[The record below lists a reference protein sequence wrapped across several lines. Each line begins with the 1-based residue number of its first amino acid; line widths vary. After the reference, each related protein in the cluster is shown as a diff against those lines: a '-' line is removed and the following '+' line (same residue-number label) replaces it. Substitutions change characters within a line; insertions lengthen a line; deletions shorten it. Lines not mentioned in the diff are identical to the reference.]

1 MILLIKLLLAHL
13 LGDFLLQ
20 PDKWVKAKGKKKLG
34 AWQLY
39 LHTLIHFA
47 LIMLL
52 VADFTFWNWA
62 ALLALAHLLID
73 VIKLY
78 SVKNTRQRS
87 YFFIDQAA
95 HLLVITGIWLL
106 YLFYAG
112 KGFPMQNLP
121 SGHLLLIVT
130 AVYALTSPTSI
141 AIKFFISK
149 WTPHTLTDVDDS
161 LLEAGKTIGI
171 LERLFVFVF
180 VLSGHW
186 EAIGFLLA
194 AKSIFR
200 FGDLKESKERKL
212 TEYVLIGTL
221 VSFGIAMA
229 AGILFNKLLMWN
241 LALL

>member
-13 LGDFLLQ
+13 LGDFMLQ
-20 PDKWVKAKGKKKLG
+20 PDKWVKAKEKKKLG

-39 LHTLIHFA
+39 LHILIHFA
-47 LIMLL
+47 LIMVLI
-52 VADFTFWNWA
+52 ADFTFWYWA
-62 ALLALAHLLID
+62 TLLALVHMLID

-78 SVKNTRQRS
+78 SVKKTRQRS
-87 YFFIDQAA
+87 CFFIDQAA
-95 HLLVITGIWLL
+95 HLLVITCIWLI
-106 YLFYAG
+106 YLRYSGEA
-112 KGFPMQNLP
+112 LP
-121 SGHLLLIVT
+121 LQYVQSGHLLMFIT
-130 AVYALTSPTSI
+130 AVYALTNPTSI

-149 WTPHTLTDVDDS
+149 WTPHTLTDDEDS
-161 LLEAGKTIGI
+161 LMEAGKTIGI

-180 VLSGHW
+180 VISGHW

-229 AGILFNKLLMWN
+229 AGILFNKLLMGN